1 MEVAETCQI
10 LKDRDQYEGSAT
22 NAQKPFIPV
31 HYVKCVHTVNGTTHE
46 SEEGNVKHGE

>member
-31 HYVKCVHTVNGTTHE
+31 HHVKCVHTGNVPQHE
-46 SEEGNVKHGE
+46 SEEENVKHGE